1 MTGEGLEPSTNGL
14 TYLIGSH
21 RPPDPTEAEAP
32 MSPRVEGLDY
42 ITAITG
48 VPRVVSEAGTG
59 DPPTPCLLITQ
70 SSGFSNP
77 HACRYRRRCGA
88 KGSRGRSSI

>member
-14 TYLIGSH
+14 TYLIGSR
-21 RPPDPTEAEAP
+21 RPPKPTGAEALID
-32 MSPRVEGLDY
+32 PRVEGLDY

-48 VPRVVSEAGTG
+48 VPRIVSEAETG
-59 DPPTPCLLITQ
+59 DPPAPCLLMTQ
-70 SSGFSNP
+70 SSGFSNR

-88 KGSRGRSSI
+88 KGS